1 MQSIKVRSRV
11 GSDGMLHLQIPGGIK
26 NTDLEVIVIF
36 QPVAPA
42 TEPKTPEDLGWP
54 PGFFERTFGCFRDE
68 PLVRGEQG
76 EYEIREE
83 LL

>member
-11 GSDGMLHLQIPGGIK
+11 GSDGMLHLQIPAGIK
-26 NTDLEVIVIF
+26 NTDLEVIVVF

-42 TEPKTPEDLGWP
+42 TEAQTPEDLGWP

>member
-26 NTDLEVIVIF
+26 DTDLEVIVIF
-36 QPVAPA
+36 QPIAIA
-42 TEPKTPEDLGWP
+42 TEGKTPEDLGWP
-54 PGFFERTFGCFRDE
+54 PGFFERTFGCFQDE

-76 EYEIREE
+76 EYEEREE

>member
-11 GSDGMLHLQIPGGIK
+11 GADGMLHLQIPGGIK
-26 NTDLEVIVIF
+26 DTDLEVIVIF
-36 QPVAPA
+36 QPIVPA
-42 TEPKTPEDLGWP
+42 TEAKKPEDLGWP
-54 PGFFERTFGCFRDE
+54 PGFFERTIGCFQDE

>member
-42 TEPKTPEDLGWP
+42 TEAKTPEDLGWP

>member
-1 MQSIKVRSRV
+1 MQTIKVRSRV

-26 NTDLEVIVIF
+26 DTDLEVILVF

-42 TEPKTPEDLGWP
+42 TDAKTPEDLGWP
-54 PGFFERTFGCFRDE
+54 PGFFERTFGYFRDE

-76 EYEIREE
+76 EYEELDE

>member
-36 QPVAPA
+36 QPVASE
-42 TEPKTPEDLGWP
+42 TEAKTPEDLGWP